1 MGKNTIN
8 GIISELYIYMY
19 GINIWDILLFTIS
32 IRMIIMD
39 SYKIEMVIN

>member
-1 MGKNTIN
+1 
-8 GIISELYIYMY
+8 MY